1 MEYPNPL
8 KSIYDGVKLI
18 SSKIAVIIKTAL
30 LQETGVYQGF
40 CYYLNKER

>member
-18 SSKIAVIIKTAL
+18 SSKITVIKTAL

-40 CYYLNKER
+40 CYYINKER